1 MEEIVNTLAK
11 NLNDLDEY
19 VGRTVK
25 CRHHQIRKLNRS
37 ARFLSFAGVVYF
49 IVSEIRYRNTQRE
62 LKELKT
68 QKGE

>member
-1 MEEIVNTLAK
+1 MEEVVNTLAK

-25 CRHHQIRKLNRS
+25 CRYRQIKKLNRS
-37 ARFLSFAGVVYF
+37 ARLLSFAGVVYF
-49 IVSEIRYRNTQRE
+49 IVSEIRYRDTRRE